1 MQNYYNPLRI
11 IFDPIAFRYHQ
22 KLFDQKK
29 KISWFLA
36 SLLSQNFF
44 IQIQTTQQQIKKFF
58 SNLSDRA
65 KFKIESS
72 LNTKREEKKEKR
84 KKGKRKLLNGNFIVN
99 GNDKS

>member
-29 KISWFLA
+29 SLPISRFTFISKFLHSNSNNTTTNKKI
-36 SLLSQNFF
+36 LLESFRSCKVSNRVIFKC
-44 IQIQTTQQQIKKFF
+44 KK
-58 SNLSDRA
+58 RG
-65 KFKIESS
+65 
-72 LNTKREEKKEKR
+72 KKERR
-84 KKGKRKLLNGNFIVN
+84 KKGKRLLNGNFIVN

>member
-29 KISWFLA
+29 SLPISRFTFISKFLH
-36 SLLSQNFF
+36 SNSNN
-44 IQIQTTQQQIKKFF
+44 TTTKKFF
-58 SNLSDRA
+58 SNLLDRA